1 MRINIEGVMIDAKK
15 WDLITR
21 WFFVLVLITNI
32 TDIVTS
38 LWAGIDSLH
47 IVQESFVCVLTLSLL
62 LMLFLNSRA
71 HSTQNSK
78 LKKELD
84 EAKFYSV
91 HASKEL
97 IAAKRIFGE
106 EISNQFSRWG
116 LTESES
122 DIALFT
128 LKGFSARE
136 IADLRNVSEK
146 TVRNQLTSIYKKSAT
161 KGNVSFIAWFM
172 EDLL

>member
-1 MRINIEGVMIDAKK
+1 MRLNIEGVMIDAGK

-21 WFFVLVLITNI
+21 LFFVLILITSI

-38 LWAGIDSLH
+38 LWLEIDSLH
-47 IVQESFVCVLTLSLL
+47 IVQESVVCVLTLSLL

-71 HSTQNSK
+71 HATRNRQ
-78 LKKELD
+78 LRKELD
-84 EAKFYSV
+84 EAKIYSAQ
-91 HASKEL
+91 ASKEL
-97 IAAKRIFGE
+97 ISAKRIFGE
-106 EISNQFSRWG
+106 EISNQFSSWG
-116 LTESES
+116 LTNSES

-128 LKGFSARE
+128 LKGFSAKE
-136 IADLRNVSEK
+136 IADFRNVSEK

-161 KGNVSFIAWFM
+161 TSNVSFIAWFM